1 MNTEQQK
8 ETNRIIVCGVL
19 GIITM
24 VYLALIGCVNVQHF
38 NYKMN
43 SDIGAEAVLARLIW
57 NSGEMVPSTWISST
71 ETRIIATPQLA
82 ALFYGWTGDM
92 NLGLGLACCVMTTG
106 ILLAIWCF
114 MKKAG
119 FRTESCLLMCVLS
132 LALSGNM
139 TILELLYL
147 FASYYGIH
155 VITFFFIMNCYVMLI
170 CWSEGEYKQH
180 SITVRGRDESVRF
193 DNRLKF
199 NGDNNKDIAGNKYGA
214 MMTVGKVAVS
224 LLLAFL
230 LGMQGSRGILITF
243 GPLFGIEVIRILYR
257 CIITKISA
265 NGNEGDSDAIGK
277 KTKVCSNWMVSFW
290 VTGLL
295 VLSFLGMKT
304 PFATGQDISRNI
316 RGGLSKLFGVV
327 LADTCK
333 AIGFESGNHLRNI
346 GLAVLVLCV
355 CGQVVRLLVKML
367 QGKALQ
373 GAEWCFLVTAASPVV
388 AAVMV
393 AFTTIESSER
403 YYFMWIF
410 AMALAVV
417 LLWEQTMVCKEEDK
431 DAMRGEC
438 SVRSVRG
445 VFSMIGVHRTGL
457 HRTGLQEVKKVVGV
471 IVVLI
476 SLIVSAMHITTV
488 YSPILKAQEPTP
500 SDALEVVRYLE
511 TNGYTEAYSTF
522 ESANRMTALSDGRV
536 NVYAL
541 NSFENLDMCQ
551 WLTCR
556 EWYPEDG
563 IADQSGTICIV
574 PEERLA
580 ELDGLKEKGVE
591 YDSLEQMG
599 SYWIIKLL

>member
-92 NLGLGLACCVMTTG
+92 NLGLGLACCVMTIG

-214 MMTVGKVAVS
+214 MMTVSKVAVS

-295 VLSFLGMKT
+295 MLSFLGMKT

-457 HRTGLQEVKKVVGV
+457 QEVKKVVGV

-511 TNGYTEAYSTF
+511 INGYTEAYSTF

-574 PEERLA
+574 PKERLA

>member
-24 VYLALIGCVNVQHF
+24 VYLALIICVNVQHF

-180 SITVRGRDESVRF
+180 SITVRGGDESVRF

-457 HRTGLQEVKKVVGV
+457 QEVKKVVGV

-476 SLIVSAMHITTV
+476 SLIVSAMHITSV

-563 IADQSGTICIV
+563 IVDQSGTICIV

>member
-24 VYLALIGCVNVQHF
+24 VYLALIICVNVQHF

-295 VLSFLGMKT
+295 MLSFLGMKT

-457 HRTGLQEVKKVVGV
+457 QEVKKVVGV

-511 TNGYTEAYSTF
+511 INGYTEAYSTF

-574 PEERLA
+574 PKERLA

>member
-92 NLGLGLACCVMTTG
+92 NLGLGLACCVMTIG

-180 SITVRGRDESVRF
+180 SITIRGRDESVRF

-214 MMTVGKVAVS
+214 MMTVSKVAVS

-295 VLSFLGMKT
+295 MLSFLGMKT

-457 HRTGLQEVKKVVGV
+457 QEVKKVVGV

-511 TNGYTEAYSTF
+511 INGYTEAYSTF

-574 PEERLA
+574 PKERLA

>member
-57 NSGEMVPSTWISST
+57 NSEEIVPSTWISST

-92 NLGLGLACCVMTTG
+92 NLGLGLACCVMTIG

-170 CWSEGEYKQH
+170 YWSDGEYKQH

-199 NGDNNKDIAGNKYGA
+199 NADNNKDIAGNKYGA
-214 MMTVGKVAVS
+214 MMTAGKVAVS

-257 CIITKISA
+257 WITIKTVI
-265 NGNEGDSDAIGK
+265 NRNEGDSDATGK

-295 VLSFLGMKT
+295 MLSFLGIKT

-333 AIGFESGNHLRNI
+333 AIGFESGNLLRNI

-410 AMALAVV
+410 AMALAVMF
-417 LLWEQTMVCKEEDK
+417 LWEQTMVCKEEDK

-457 HRTGLQEVKKVVGV
+457 QEVKK
-471 IVVLI
+471 
-476 SLIVSAMHITTV
+476 S
-488 YSPILKAQEPTP
+488 
-500 SDALEVVRYLE
+500 
-511 TNGYTEAYSTF
+511 
-522 ESANRMTALSDGRV
+522 
-536 NVYAL
+536 
-541 NSFENLDMCQ
+541 
-551 WLTCR
+551 
-556 EWYPEDG
+556 
-563 IADQSGTICIV
+563 
-574 PEERLA
+574 
-580 ELDGLKEKGVE
+580 
-591 YDSLEQMG
+591 
-599 SYWIIKLL
+599 

>member
-170 CWSEGEYKQH
+170 CWSDGEYRKY
-180 SITVRGRDESVRF
+180 SIFHLDREDGSTVE
-193 DNRLKF
+193 NRLKLKVR
-199 NGDNNKDIAGNKYGA
+199 DINNKSIGGNQYGTT
-214 MMTVGKVAVS
+214 MIVGKVAVS

-257 CIITKISA
+257 WITIKTVF
-265 NGNEGDSDAIGK
+265 NRNEGDSDATGK

-295 VLSFLGMKT
+295 MLSFLGMKT

-327 LADTCK
+327 LADTYK
-333 AIGFESGNHLRNI
+333 AIGFESGNLLRNI

-410 AMALAVV
+410 AMALAVMF
-417 LLWEQTMVCKEEDK
+417 LWEQTMVCKEEDK

-457 HRTGLQEVKKVVGV
+457 QEVKKVVGV
-471 IVVLI
+471 LGVLI

-511 TNGYTEAYSTF
+511 INGYTEAYSTF
-522 ESANRMTALSDGRV
+522 ESANRMTALSDGRI

-551 WLTCR
+551 WLTSR

-563 IADQSGTICIV
+563 IADQSETICIV

-591 YDSLEQMG
+591 YDSLEQVG

>member
-24 VYLALIGCVNVQHF
+24 VYLALIICVNVQHF

-57 NSGEMVPSTWISST
+57 DSGEMVPSTWISST

-92 NLGLGLACCVMTTG
+92 DLGLGLACCVMTIG
-106 ILLAIWCF
+106 ILLSIWCF

-155 VITFFFIMNCYVMLI
+155 VITFFFIMNCYVTLTS
-170 CWSEGEYKQH
+170 WSEGEYKQH
-180 SITVRGRDESVRF
+180 SITGRGRDESVRF
-193 DNRLKF
+193 DNRFKF
-199 NGDNNKDIAGNKYGA
+199 NADNNKDIAGNKYGA
-214 MMTVGKVAVS
+214 MMTDGKVAVS

-257 CIITKISA
+257 CIIMKTSA
-265 NGNEGDSDAIGK
+265 NRNEGDSDAIGK
-277 KTKVCSNWMVSFW
+277 KTKTYRNGMVSLW

-333 AIGFESGNHLRNI
+333 AIGFESGNLLRNI

-355 CGQVVRLLVKML
+355 CGQVIRLLVKML

-438 SVRSVRG
+438 SVHSVRG
-445 VFSMIGVHRTGL
+445 VFSMIGMC
-457 HRTGLQEVKKVVGV
+457 RTGLQGVKKVVGV

-476 SLIVSAMHITTV
+476 SLIVPAMHITTV

-551 WLTCR
+551 WLTSR

-580 ELDGLKEKGVE
+580 ELDGLKERGIE
-591 YDSLEQMG
+591 YDSLEQVG

>member
-257 CIITKISA
+257 CITMKISA

-295 VLSFLGMKT
+295 MLSFLGMKT

-327 LADTCK
+327 LADTYK
-333 AIGFESGNHLRNI
+333 AIGFESGNFLRNI

-367 QGKALQ
+367 QRKALQ

-438 SVRSVRG
+438 SVYSVRG
-445 VFSMIGVHRTGL
+445 VFSMIGL
-457 HRTGLQEVKKVVGV
+457 HRTGLQEVKKVVDV

-500 SDALEVVRYLE
+500 SDALEVVQYLE
-511 TNGYTEAYSTF
+511 INGYTEAYSTF

-580 ELDGLKEKGVE
+580 ELDGLKERGLE
-591 YDSLEQMG
+591 YDSLEQVG

>member
-257 CIITKISA
+257 CITMKISA

-295 VLSFLGMKT
+295 MLSFLGMKT

-327 LADTCK
+327 LADTYK
-333 AIGFESGNHLRNI
+333 AIGFESGNFLRNI

-367 QGKALQ
+367 QRKALQ

-438 SVRSVRG
+438 SVYSVRG
-445 VFSMIGVHRTGL
+445 VFSMIGL
-457 HRTGLQEVKKVVGV
+457 HRTGLQEVKKVVDV

-500 SDALEVVRYLE
+500 SDALEVVQYLE
-511 TNGYTEAYSTF
+511 INGYTEAYSTF

>member
-24 VYLALIGCVNVQHF
+24 VYPALIGCVNVQHF

-119 FRTESCLLMCVLS
+119 FRTERCLLMCVLS

-155 VITFFFIMNCYVMLI
+155 VSTFFFIMNCYVMLI
-170 CWSEGEYKQH
+170 CWSDGEYKQH

-193 DNRLKF
+193 GNRLKF
-199 NGDNNKDIAGNKYGA
+199 NADNNKDIAGNKYGA
-214 MMTVGKVAVS
+214 MMTAGKVAVS

-257 CIITKISA
+257 CITMKISA
-265 NGNEGDSDAIGK
+265 DRNERDLYMTGK
-277 KTKVCSNWMVSFW
+277 KTKVCSNWMVPLW

-295 VLSFLGMKT
+295 MLSFLGMKT
-304 PFATGQDISRNI
+304 PFVTGQDISRNI

-327 LADTCK
+327 LADTYK
-333 AIGFESGNHLRNI
+333 AIGFESGNFLRNI

-367 QGKALQ
+367 QRKALQ

-417 LLWEQTMVCKEEDK
+417 LLWEQTIVCGEDGK
-431 DAMRGEC
+431 DSKRGEC

-445 VFSMIGVHRTGL
+445 VFSMIGL

-488 YSPILKAQEPTP
+488 YSPILKVQEPTP

-591 YDSLEQMG
+591 YDSLEQVG

>member
-1 MNTEQQK
+1 M
-8 ETNRIIVCGVL
+8 
-19 GIITM
+19 
-24 VYLALIGCVNVQHF
+24 
-38 NYKMN
+38 
-43 SDIGAEAVLARLIW
+43 
-57 NSGEMVPSTWISST
+57 
-71 ETRIIATPQLA
+71 
-82 ALFYGWTGDM
+82 
-92 NLGLGLACCVMTTG
+92 
-106 ILLAIWCF
+106 
-114 MKKAG
+114 
-119 FRTESCLLMCVLS
+119 
-132 LALSGNM
+132 
-139 TILELLYL
+139 
-147 FASYYGIH
+147 
-155 VITFFFIMNCYVMLI
+155 ITFFFIMNCYVMLI

-295 VLSFLGMKT
+295 MLSFLGMKT

-327 LADTCK
+327 LADTYK
-333 AIGFESGNHLRNI
+333 AIGFESGNFLRNI

-367 QGKALQ
+367 QRKALQ
-373 GAEWCFLVTAASPVV
+373 GAEWCFLVTTASPVV

-417 LLWEQTMVCKEEDK
+417 LLWEQTIVCGEDGK
-431 DAMRGEC
+431 DSKRGEC

-445 VFSMIGVHRTGL
+445 VFSMIGL

-476 SLIVSAMHITTV
+476 SLIVSAIHITTV

-511 TNGYTEAYSTF
+511 INGYTEAYSTF

-551 WLTCR
+551 WLTSR

-591 YDSLEQMG
+591 YDSLEQVG

>member
-1 MNTEQQK
+1 
-8 ETNRIIVCGVL
+8 
-19 GIITM
+19 
-24 VYLALIGCVNVQHF
+24 
-38 NYKMN
+38 
-43 SDIGAEAVLARLIW
+43 
-57 NSGEMVPSTWISST
+57 
-71 ETRIIATPQLA
+71 
-82 ALFYGWTGDM
+82 
-92 NLGLGLACCVMTTG
+92 MT
-106 ILLAIWCF
+106 A
-114 MKKAG
+114 
-119 FRTESCLLMCVLS
+119 
-132 LALSGNM
+132 
-139 TILELLYL
+139 
-147 FASYYGIH
+147 
-155 VITFFFIMNCYVMLI
+155 
-170 CWSEGEYKQH
+170 
-180 SITVRGRDESVRF
+180 
-193 DNRLKF
+193 
-199 NGDNNKDIAGNKYGA
+199 
-214 MMTVGKVAVS
+214 GKVAVS

-257 CIITKISA
+257 CITMKISA

-403 YYFMWIF
+403 YYFMWLF

-417 LLWEQTMVCKEEDK
+417 LLWEQTIVCGEDGK
-431 DAMRGEC
+431 DSKRGEC

-445 VFSMIGVHRTGL
+445 VFSMIGL

-488 YSPILKAQEPTP
+488 YSPILKAQESTP

>member
-257 CIITKISA
+257 CITMKISA

-295 VLSFLGMKT
+295 MLSFLGMKT

-327 LADTCK
+327 LADTYK
-333 AIGFESGNHLRNI
+333 AIGFESGNFLRNI

-367 QGKALQ
+367 QRKALQ

-438 SVRSVRG
+438 SVYSVRG
-445 VFSMIGVHRTGL
+445 VFSMIGL
-457 HRTGLQEVKKVVGV
+457 HRTGLQEVKKVVDV

-500 SDALEVVRYLE
+500 SDALEVVQYLE
-511 TNGYTEAYSTF
+511 INGYTEAYSTF

-580 ELDGLKEKGVE
+580 ELDGLKERGIE
-591 YDSLEQMG
+591 YDSLEQVG
-599 SYWIIKLL
+599 LYWIIKLL